1 MAILSSIIGLVSV
14 VLGIQTSMIWNTPTG
29 PTILT
34 ITLGVFIATMLP
46 LKKLLISKNKIKS

>member
-1 MAILSSIIGLVSV
+1 
-14 VLGIQTSMIWNTPTG
+14 MIWNTPTG

-34 ITLGVFIATMLP
+34 ITLGVFIVTMLP